1 MLHVLLT
8 TQYPQVSLTN
18 GIFVPYLIFSE
29 TLIGFGILSN
39 GCQKNKK
46 TVLFEEV
53 VSCKN

>member
-29 TLIGFGILSN
+29 TLIGFGKLSN
-39 GCQKNKK
+39 GCQK
-46 TVLFEEV
+46 
-53 VSCKN
+53 